1 MKKTARR
8 KLALTLSL
16 IISLGFQRSA
26 FASDYTYKAYMKG
39 YPDGSF
45 NPAKVV
51 TRAEVAV
58 MISNLIRDGEQI
70 DRNVE
75 FTDVKKGSWAYDS
88 VNYLRTKN
96 IISSDNGGKYSV
108 KDDMSRAELCS
119 VIVKAYNLTK
129 EDGVSKKFS
138 DIEKNEYKDY
148 IEIMVSNGYM
158 SGYPDGTF
166 KPDKKVSRAE
176 IASILNDVLGRP
188 KAIEELKK
196 MNGNLVIPKDVS
208 INYWAYSNIVS
219 AINDLKEQ
227 DTVQDNITKDK
238 KEEKILEKADKKHT
252 EKVDYKNLKDGEYK
266 ISVGMLKAEG
276 QDTPSELSMAN
287 GSIEHKAML
296 KVENG
301 KAKLYLVTKPMA
313 LKSFGEQ
320 KGHLQ
325 NAWYYGSKE
334 DYYKSLTDKNTGNLK
349 SVEITDKYNDKA
361 FDTDDVKS
369 YPKTIAFPVEIGTD
383 FIYIKIEVDVMNSL
397 GGIKPDAAI
406 KLDWSSLEK

>member
-1 MKKTARR
+1 MKRSTRR

-16 IISLGFQRSA
+16 IMSLGLQRSV
-26 FASDYTYKAYMKG
+26 FASDTYKAYMKG

-45 NPAKVV
+45 KPASVV

-58 MISNLIRDGEQI
+58 MISNLIRDDEEI
-70 DRNVE
+70 DQSLE
-75 FTDVKKGSWAYDS
+75 FTDVKKGNWAYDS

-96 IISSDNGGKYSV
+96 ILSSDNGGKYSV
-108 KDDMSRAELCS
+108 KDNMSRAELCS
-119 VIVKAYNLTK
+119 VIVKAYHLTK

-138 DIEKNEYKDY
+138 DIEKNEYKEY

-188 KAIEELKK
+188 EAIEELKK
-196 MNGNLVIPKDVS
+196 MNSKLVIPKDV
-208 INYWAYSNIVS
+208 NANHWAYSNIVS

-227 DTVQDNITKDK
+227 ETVQDNITKDK
-238 KEEKILEKADKKHT
+238 QEEKTLEKEDKKET

-266 ISVGMLKAEG
+266 LSVEMLKAEG

-287 GSIEHKAML
+287 DSIEHKAIL

-334 DYYKSLTDKNTGNLK
+334 DYHKSLTDKKIDNLK
-349 SVEITDKYNDKA
+349 TVEIIDKYKDKA
-361 FDTDDVKS
+361 FDTEDIKS
-369 YPKTIAFPVEIGTD
+369 YPKTVAFPVEIGAD
-383 FIYIKIEVDVMNSL
+383 FAYIRIEVDVMNSL
-397 GGIKPDAAI
+397 GGMKPDAAI

>member
-16 IISLGFQRSA
+16 IMSLGLQRSV
-26 FASDYTYKAYMKG
+26 FASDTYKAYMKG

-75 FTDVKKGSWAYDS
+75 FTDVKKGNWAYDS

-266 ISVGMLKAEG
+266 ISVDMLKAEG

-296 KVENG
+296 NVENG

-334 DYYKSLTDKNTGNLK
+334 DYYKSLTDKKVDNLK
-349 SVEITDKYNDKA
+349 SVEIIDKYNDKA
-361 FDTDDVKS
+361 FDAEDVKS

>member
-1 MKKTARR
+1 
-8 KLALTLSL
+8 
-16 IISLGFQRSA
+16 
-26 FASDYTYKAYMKG
+26 
-39 YPDGSF
+39 
-45 NPAKVV
+45 
-51 TRAEVAV
+51 

-88 VNYLRTKN
+88 VNYLRIKN

-287 GSIEHKAML
+287 DSIEHKAML
-296 KVENG
+296 NVENG

-334 DYYKSLTDKNTGNLK
+334 DYYKSLTDKKVDNLK
-349 SVEITDKYNDKA
+349 SVEIMEI
-361 FDTDDVKS
+361 S
-369 YPKTIAFPVEIGTD
+369 YI
-383 FIYIKIEVDVMNSL
+383 
-397 GGIKPDAAI
+397 
-406 KLDWSSLEK
+406 

>member
-1 MKKTARR
+1 
-8 KLALTLSL
+8 
-16 IISLGFQRSA
+16 
-26 FASDYTYKAYMKG
+26 
-39 YPDGSF
+39 
-45 NPAKVV
+45 
-51 TRAEVAV
+51 
-58 MISNLIRDGEQI
+58 
-70 DRNVE
+70 
-75 FTDVKKGSWAYDS
+75 
-88 VNYLRTKN
+88 
-96 IISSDNGGKYSV
+96 
-108 KDDMSRAELCS
+108 
-119 VIVKAYNLTK
+119 
-129 EDGVSKKFS
+129 
-138 DIEKNEYKDY
+138 
-148 IEIMVSNGYM
+148 
-158 SGYPDGTF
+158 
-166 KPDKKVSRAE
+166 
-176 IASILNDVLGRP
+176 
-188 KAIEELKK
+188 
-196 MNGNLVIPKDVS
+196 
-208 INYWAYSNIVS
+208 
-219 AINDLKEQ
+219 
-227 DTVQDNITKDK
+227 
-238 KEEKILEKADKKHT
+238 
-252 EKVDYKNLKDGEYK
+252 
-266 ISVGMLKAEG
+266 MLKAEG